1 MAIDKADILIFVNRA
16 LKTQESA
23 GDIDIEIQITL
34 DDLSE
39 DDLLEATL
47 NDDDSG
53 GITLAA
59 LDESFAL
66 PTGWRDYSAITLTT
80 QAGVNQ
86 DPLIDLPGGIEEY
99 RALKSNDSGTGTPQ
113 WYVVFGTTVL
123 LWRPSSGIF
132 TVKQEYTKNHAQ
144 DVSAIEFPD
153 IFRNA
158 IYFGTTAEVAAR
170 LNRTKGIGLWLPKY
184 LAAKQKRIDAK
195 PNQPSIS
202 RGQIWEQF

>member
-1 MAIDKADILIFVNRA
+1 MAILKADILTFVNRA
-16 LKTQESA
+16 LITEESA
-23 GDIDIEIQITL
+23 GDIDVEIQITL

-39 DDLLEATL
+39 EDLLEATL
-47 NDDDSG
+47 DADDED

-59 LDESFAL
+59 LQASFSL
-66 PTGWRDYSAITLTT
+66 PADWRDYSAITLTT

-86 DPLIDLPGGIEEY
+86 DPLRPIPGGIEEL
-99 RALKSNDSGTGTPQ
+99 RAVKSNDSGTGTPQ
-113 WYVVFGTTVL
+113 WYTVFGTTVF

-144 DVSAIEFPD
+144 SVSSIEFPD

-170 LNRTKGIGLWLPKY
+170 LGRTRGVNLWLPKY
-184 LAAKQKRIDAK
+184 LAAKRKRIEAR
-195 PNQPSIS
+195 PEQPSIS
-202 RGQIWEQF
+202 VGQIWEW